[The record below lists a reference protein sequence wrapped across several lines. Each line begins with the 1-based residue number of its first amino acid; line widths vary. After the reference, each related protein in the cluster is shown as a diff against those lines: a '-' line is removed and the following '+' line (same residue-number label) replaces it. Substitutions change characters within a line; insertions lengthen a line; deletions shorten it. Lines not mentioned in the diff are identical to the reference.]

1 MSREVCE
8 KSKQLREMGRRV
20 IRDRPD
26 LAWIKDSR
34 IRIGYAM
41 SSKAKEKDGR
51 IVFAECHKVKPLWQA
66 FIPYDFVIVFYEP
79 NTMLMTDEQQE
90 ILMYHELLHVGMDD
104 SGKLKLNP
112 HDIEDF
118 RVILDEYGM
127 DWNAV
132 EVGDVHGA

>member
-1 MSREVCE
+1 MCE
-8 KSKQLREMGRRV
+8 KSKELRQLGRQV
-20 IRDRPD
+20 LRDRPD
-26 LAWIKDSR
+26 LAWIREAK

-41 SSKAKEKDGR
+41 SSKDKKKDDR
-51 IVFAECHKVKPLWQA
+51 IIFAECHMVKPLWQA

-79 NTMLMTDEQQE
+79 NVMMMDPDQRE
-90 ILMYHELLHVGMDD
+90 ILMYHELLHIGMED
-104 SGKLKLNP
+104 SGTLKLRP

-132 EVGDVHGA
+132 EVGEMDGP

>member
-1 MSREVCE
+1 MCE
-8 KSKQLREMGRRV
+8 KSKELRELGRRV

-26 LAWIKDSR
+26 LAWIQESR

-41 SSKAKEKDGR
+41 SSLDRTRDGKM
-51 IVFAECHKVKPLWQA
+51 VFAECHKVRALWQA
-66 FIPYDFVIVFYEP
+66 FMPYDFVIVFYEP
-79 NTMLMTDEQQE
+79 NTMLMDDRQLD

-104 SGKLKLNP
+104 NGALKIQP

-127 DWNAV
+127 DWNQV
-132 EVGDVHGA
+132 EGGDTNGS